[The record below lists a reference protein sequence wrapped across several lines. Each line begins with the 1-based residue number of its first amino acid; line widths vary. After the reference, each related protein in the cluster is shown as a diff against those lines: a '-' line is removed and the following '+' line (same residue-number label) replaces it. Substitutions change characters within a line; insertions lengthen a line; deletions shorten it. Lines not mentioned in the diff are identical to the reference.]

1 VAVRAG
7 RGETMAEEP
16 SFKVTDRRRG
26 QDVSSPAEGEVPS
39 GEGAPPPTSPSQLD
53 AGPGAEPSRTE
64 RPQVDAS
71 AGEPSEGAGD
81 LSGLF
86 VMLASSALVNLGE
99 AADPASGEQH
109 VDLEQA
115 RDAIDI
121 LAVLRDKTRGNLT
134 GEESQLLEDIL
145 YDLQMRFVRAT
156 GR

>member
-1 VAVRAG
+1 LDPPPID
-7 RGETMAEEP
+7 TSAE
-16 SFKVTDRRRG
+16 
-26 QDVSSPAEGEVPS
+26 APS
-39 GEGAPPPTSPSQLD
+39 GIE
-53 AGPGAEPSRTE
+53 
-64 RPQVDAS
+64 
-71 AGEPSEGAGD
+71 GD

-115 RDAIDI
+115 REVIDI

>member
-1 VAVRAG
+1 
-7 RGETMAEEP
+7 MAEEP

-26 QDVSSPAEGEVPS
+26 QDVPSPAEGEVPS
-39 GEGAPPPTSPSQLD
+39 GEGAPPPPSPSRLD
-53 AGPGAEPSRTE
+53 AAGPGAEPSRMDPPPIDT
-64 RPQVDAS
+64 S
-71 AGEPSEGAGD
+71 AEAPSGIEGD

-115 RDAIDI
+115 REVIDI